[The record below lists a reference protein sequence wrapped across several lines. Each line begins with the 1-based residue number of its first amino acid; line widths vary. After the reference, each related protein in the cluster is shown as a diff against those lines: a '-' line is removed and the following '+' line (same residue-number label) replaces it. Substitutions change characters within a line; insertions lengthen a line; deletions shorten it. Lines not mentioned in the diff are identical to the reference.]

1 MISSEKLYVV
11 KIGGNIIDDEL
22 KLDEFLNDFAKL
34 EGKKILIHGGG
45 KLATKLAKLLNIP
58 QVMVEG
64 RRITDAETLKV
75 ITMVYAG
82 HINKRIVAALNA
94 KGCKSIGLTGTD
106 GDFIQAHKR
115 PVKNI
120 DYGFVGDIDNVNPD
134 LLISLFHQQLTAIV
148 APLTADRKGQLLNT
162 NADTIAKEIAVAM
175 AKDFEVHLVYTF
187 EKRGVLSDFNNENSA
202 IPLLN
207 YSLYQ
212 QLKQE
217 EKIFAGMLPK
227 LDNAYAAISGGV
239 KSVRIGDAK
248 DLKLLV
254 NGTTGTRLIYD

>member
-82 HINKRIVAALNA
+82 HINKRIVAALNS

-134 LLISLFHQQLTAIV
+134 LLISLFHQHLS
-148 APLTADRKGQLLNT
+148 RLL
-162 NADTIAKEIAVAM
+162 
-175 AKDFEVHLVYTF
+175 
-187 EKRGVLSDFNNENSA
+187 
-202 IPLLN
+202 
-207 YSLYQ
+207 Q
-212 QLKQE
+212 
-217 EKIFAGMLPK
+217 
-227 LDNAYAAISGGV
+227 
-239 KSVRIGDAK
+239 
-248 DLKLLV
+248 
-254 NGTTGTRLIYD
+254 

>member
-1 MISSEKLYVV
+1 
-11 KIGGNIIDDEL
+11 
-22 KLDEFLNDFAKL
+22 
-34 EGKKILIHGGG
+34 
-45 KLATKLAKLLNIP
+45 
-58 QVMVEG
+58 
-64 RRITDAETLKV
+64 
-75 ITMVYAG
+75 
-82 HINKRIVAALNA
+82 
-94 KGCKSIGLTGTD
+94 
-106 GDFIQAHKR
+106 
-115 PVKNI
+115 
-120 DYGFVGDIDNVNPD
+120 
-134 LLISLFHQQLTAIV
+134 
-148 APLTADRKGQLLNT
+148 
-162 NADTIAKEIAVAM
+162 
-175 AKDFEVHLVYTF
+175 
-187 EKRGVLSDFNNENSA
+187 LSDFNDENSA

>member
-1 MISSEKLYVV
+1 
-11 KIGGNIIDDEL
+11 
-22 KLDEFLNDFAKL
+22 
-34 EGKKILIHGGG
+34 
-45 KLATKLAKLLNIP
+45 
-58 QVMVEG
+58 MVEG

-134 LLISLFHQQLTAIV
+134 LLISLFHQHLTAVV

-175 AKDFEVHLVYTF
+175 AKYFEVHLIYTF
-187 EKRGVLSDFNNENSA
+187 EKRGVLSDFNDENSA
-202 IPLLN
+202 IPLLSFN
-207 YSLYQ
+207 LYQ
-212 QLKQE
+212 QFKQE
-217 EKIFAGMLPK
+217 EKIFAGMIPK
-227 LDNAYAAISGGV
+227 LDNAYAAIGGGV
-239 KSVRIGDAK
+239 ATICIGDAK
-248 DLKLLV
+248 ELKLLV

>member
-1 MISSEKLYVV
+1 MTSLEKLYVV
-11 KIGGNIIDDEL
+11 KIGGNIIDDDL
-22 KLDEFLNDFAKL
+22 KLDVFLRDFAKL
-34 EGKKILIHGGG
+34 SGKKILIHGGG

-94 KGCKSIGLTGTD
+94 NGCVSIGLTGTD
-106 GDFIQAHKR
+106 GDFIRAQKR

-120 DYGFVGDIDNVNPD
+120 DYGFVGDIESVNPN
-134 LLISLFHQQLTAIV
+134 LLISLFQQHLTAVV
-148 APLTADRKGQLLNT
+148 APLTADSKGQLLNT

-175 AKDFEVHLVYTF
+175 AKFFEVHLIYTF
-187 EKRGVLSDFNNENSA
+187 EKNGVLADFNDENSA
-202 IPLLN
+202 ISLLS

-212 QLKQE
+212 QLKME

-239 KSVRIGDAK
+239 ASVRIGDAK
-248 DLKLLV
+248 DLKQLV
-254 NGTTGTRLIYD
+254 AGTSGTCLIYD

>member
-22 KLDEFLNDFAKL
+22 KLDEFLNDFAQL
-34 EGKKILIHGGG
+34 AGKKILIHGGG

-134 LLISLFHQQLTAIV
+134 LLISLFHQHLTAVV

-175 AKDFEVHLVYTF
+175 AKYFEVHLIYTF
-187 EKRGVLSDFNNENSA
+187 EKRGVLSDFNDENSA
-202 IPLLN
+202 IPLLSFN
-207 YSLYQ
+207 LYQ
-212 QLKQE
+212 QFKQE
-217 EKIFAGMLPK
+217 EKIFAGMIPK
-227 LDNAYAAISGGV
+227 LDNAYAAIGGGV
-239 KSVRIGDAK
+239 ATVCIGDAK
-248 DLKLLV
+248 ELKLLV
-254 NGTTGTRLIYD
+254 NGTTGTRLTYE